1 MVMLDEPTERQ
12 STLVCPQLASPT
24 KVLSATV
31 RRCRCKT
38 EKKYC
43 NGHRLK
49 YTSLYIILPSVNLIA
64 QNNSILFQRLVSHMS
79 HAKSPGSCTKI
90 HATRTLAMFDKHG
103 KKIEQVCGRCGC
115 TAAASDFSNAIRIE
129 MIEVVSVACRLTR
142 SARRSSWQKSLSCWG
157 CVSSP
162 GQEITN

>member
-1 MVMLDEPTERQ
+1 
-12 STLVCPQLASPT
+12 
-24 KVLSATV
+24 
-31 RRCRCKT
+31 
-38 EKKYC
+38 
-43 NGHRLK
+43 
-49 YTSLYIILPSVNLIA
+49 
-64 QNNSILFQRLVSHMS
+64 MS
-79 HAKSPGSCTKI
+79 HAKNPGSGTKI
-90 HATRTLAMFDKHG
+90 HATSTLAMFDKHAI
-103 KKIEQVCGRCGC
+103 KIEQVCGRCGC